1 LLALPAEKRRS
12 NATQTTLVAY
22 NARSLVEHAS
32 SRTLLEVVRVLQILH
47 QLIQK
52 ISFHVR
58 SLHEQM
64 LNRLKART
72 GKAVILC
79 LLAKHFVK
87 QLQTLKLTTRSVNEL
102 ATMILLPSHRKHHL
116 ALLSEK

>member
-1 LLALPAEKRRS
+1 
-12 NATQTTLVAY
+12 VAR
-22 NARSLVEHAS
+22 A
-32 SRTLLEVVRVLQILH
+32 LQILH

-52 ISFHVR
+52 TSFHVR

-64 LNRLKART
+64 LNRSKART
-72 GKAVILC
+72 EKALVLF
-79 LLAKHFVK
+79 LLVKHFVK

-102 ATMILLPSHRKHHL
+102 ATMILLLSHRKHHL